1 MLVAMFNALCTYRI
15 KCGSGRKDC
24 KLCKKNIIIRR
35 YMPSKMIDGPAK
47 ELGTI
52 GDIRIIRNL
61 AEDVIVS
68 NVFLKGRMRQAICKQ
83 IV

>member
-1 MLVAMFNALCTYRI
+1 
-15 KCGSGRKDC
+15 
-24 KLCKKNIIIRR
+24 
-35 YMPSKMIDGPAK
+35 MPSKMIDGPAK